1 MVPPDIFFEKYKFFH
16 MVLPYNFCK
25 ILNFFIWYPLIIV
38 YQSKSSPPPLA
49 IFSDFKG
56 GGVIWSWCTFPLP
69 ILRIGFADP
78 KTKGGGFSKGDIFDW
93 IVVISGTIRLSSL
106 YGTIK
111 SCRRP
116 IFVFSV
122 VWAYKALY
130 ISKWNSTKFCWVFKV
145 SLGALNCRLECLG
158 PSNTGSESQKNL
170 LAQISNRSLL
180 RLLGPDQCF
189 FPVYRSLY
197 RDLFGIC
204 QKIWGHVHKKVSQVG
219 ICIWNLNWIFRRN

>member
-1 MVPPDIFFEKYKFFH
+1 MSHSLNSTSSCSYFSGTSLSLQFSWKYPPFGHFFQKQRGG
-16 MVLPYNFCK
+16 
-25 ILNFFIWYPLIIV
+25 ILETW
-38 YQSKSSPPPLA
+38 
-49 IFSDFKG
+49 
-56 GGVIWSWCTFPLP
+56 TFPLAN
-69 ILRIGFADP
+69 LRIGFADP
-78 KTKGGGFSKGDIFDW
+78 KTKGEVFSKGDIFDW
-93 IVVISGTIRLSSL
+93 ILVISGTIRLSSL

-130 ISKWNSTKFCWVFKV
+130 SPKWNSTKFCWVFKV

-189 FPVYRSLY
+189 FPCL
-197 RDLFGIC
+197 
-204 QKIWGHVHKKVSQVG
+204 QVP
-219 ICIWNLNWIFRRN
+219 